1 MSGFVERFLRKVG
14 KLERIIETGTM
25 NACCEENKQEGFRM
39 FQQVVTGT
47 NIIFYLM
54 ILVAAVGVIA
64 KIVNQMTLGNLVR
77 AAGNMPKSTHKLMK
91 LVRSKYEHA
100 CMLHD
105 RVENVNAFVEKYI
118 YEYRGILF
126 RIHTWRQLQIQAIW
140 FSGILGVLGAA
151 AWYMK
156 EGLCE
161 AVFRYIAIGLIQMV
175 LLFVISQLSDE
186 QHRIMRIRTYMVDY
200 LENVCAFRYRK
211 IRSAEREQIDVI
223 QAESAQ
229 MRSSQGEAA
238 AKTVPIEGQAVKQP
252 RFEEVPGRVQQ
263 IEEMSEKVRKKDGK
277 DLSIHIE
284 GEGRK
289 AQKGELAKRV
299 FGKQEKETEEVQSSI
314 QEETIRRILEEFL
327 A

>member
-1 MSGFVERFLRKVG
+1 
-14 KLERIIETGTM
+14 
-25 NACCEENKQEGFRM
+25 M
-39 FQQVVTGT
+39 FQEVVTGT

-54 ILVAAVGVIA
+54 VMVAAVGVIS
-64 KIVNQMTLGNLVR
+64 KIVNQITLRSLVK

-105 RVENVNAFVEKYI
+105 RVENVDAFVEKYI

-126 RIHTWRQLQIQAIW
+126 RIHTWRQMQIQAIW
-140 FSGILGVLGAA
+140 FSGLLAILGAS

-156 EGLCE
+156 AGMCE
-161 AVFRYIAIGLIQMV
+161 AVFQYIAAGAAQMI

-186 QHRIMRIRTYMVDY
+186 QHKIMRIRIYMVDY
-200 LENVCAFRYRK
+200 LDNVCAFRYRK
-211 IRSAEREQIDVI
+211 IRQVEREQIDVI
-223 QAESAQ
+223 QAENMQARAVQNEAVKASA
-229 MRSSQGEAA
+229 
-238 AKTVPIEGQAVKQP
+238 VDGQAVRQP
-252 RFEEVPGRVQQ
+252 RFEEVPGRDSQ
-263 IEEMSEKVRKKDGK
+263 IEETREKTHKKESK

-284 GEGRK
+284 GEGRR
-289 AQKGELAKRV
+289 AQKGDLAKRV
-299 FGKQEKETEEVQSSI
+299 FGKQDKERDTEEVQSSV